1 MTERT
6 RASWL
11 VYALGALCAGAI
23 VAAVLLVGPASGSQA
38 SVTRTAT
45 VARGVVQS
53 TVSGSGTL
61 QPATKVGVDFATSG
75 TLTGL
80 FVSVGDHVTSGQL
93 LAEIDPSSAES
104 SLRSAEMSLT
114 TEEAAYQA
122 ALEGLTPVEVRE
134 NEITAAQSHAS
145 VASVEQS
152 LRQAR
157 QTAKSDAAASA
168 ATVAQDEV
176 SLKAAE
182 QSVALEATSEQD
194 AVNQAISQRGVEEK
208 ALAEARSQLEEAK
221 SKLEEAKSALAG
233 EKGKSPSSA
242 SGISAAESKVS
253 SAESKVTSAEAT
265 IKSDEAKVAQDSYSI
280 TTAQNSQA
288 AAALKGQQSIDSAR
302 NAVTNAKQSLA
313 ATKLKDQQSIEQAQ
327 TSLTSA
333 RQSLQATLASNEAK
347 AAPPTRSTVVSAE
360 NSVESA
366 RLTVETA
373 RRTLSETKLYA
384 PTAGV
389 VASIKD
395 SVGEAVTGT
404 GGSSGETSSASTGST
419 TSASSSHGDSGAS
432 GTGASTSGSTGT
444 SGSAAG
450 GDTHAGG
457 TSSGAAGGS
466 TGATGSATESAGG
479 GSGGATGT
487 TGSATG
493 GASTGATGSGSS
505 GSGSAGAIGSGT
517 TGAASGATYSGGAS
531 YHDIAATSGGAGT
544 SSSGAGASSSA
555 ASTGSE
561 STSTSS
567 SSFIE
572 LVDLHGYQLVVPLS
586 ESEIS
591 NVHVGQIA
599 TVTVEAL
606 EGRKFAAH
614 VVSLPVLSTSS
625 SGVVSYDV
633 TFQLDQ
639 AEPGLKPGMSATAE
653 VVVKQAEGVNVPTSA
668 ISADTVTVIH
678 NGKQERKRV
687 VTGLA
692 GNSSTIILS
701 GLNAGE
707 EIALPVASTSSSTSS
722 LSSRLGSR
730 LGGGGLGGGLGGAG
744 GGLGGAGG
752 GGAAFFRGGG

>member
-23 VAAVLLVGPASGSQA
+23 VAAVLVVGPASGSQA

-61 QPATKVGVDFATSG
+61 QPASKVGVDFATSG

-93 LAEIDPSSAES
+93 LAEIDPASEES

-122 ALEGLTPVEVRE
+122 AVEGLTPVELRE
-134 NEITAAQSHAS
+134 NEITAAQSRAS
-145 VASVEQS
+145 VASAEQS

-157 QTAKSDAAASA
+157 QTAKSDQAASA
-168 ATVAQDEV
+168 ATVTQDEV
-176 SLKAAE
+176 SLKATE
-182 QSVALEATSEQD
+182 QSVTLEATSEQD

-208 ALAEARSQLEEAK
+208 TLAEAKSQLEEAK
-221 SKLEEAKSALAG
+221 PKLEEARLALAG
-233 EKGKSPSSA
+233 ERGKSPSSS

-253 SAESKVTSAEAT
+253 SAESKVASAEAT
-265 IKSDEAKVAQDSYSI
+265 IKADEAKVAQGSYSI

-288 AAALKGQQSIDSAR
+288 AAALKGQQSINSAR
-302 NAVTNAKQSLA
+302 NSVANANQSLA
-313 ATKLKDQQSIEQAQ
+313 AAKLKDQQSIEQAQ

-360 NSVESA
+360 NSVDSA
-366 RLTVETA
+366 RLTAENA
-373 RRTLSETKLYA
+373 RRTLSETKLHA
-384 PTAGV
+384 PAAGV

-404 GGSSGETSSASTGST
+404 GGSSAETSSTGTGSAT
-419 TSASSSHGDSGAS
+419 HSSSATS
-432 GTGASTSGSTGT
+432 GTGAATGSSSATTG
-444 SGSAAG
+444 S
-450 GDTHAGG
+450 
-457 TSSGAAGGS
+457 SSGAAS
-466 TGATGSATESAGG
+466 AASGSA
-479 GSGGATGT
+479 
-487 TGSATG
+487 
-493 GASTGATGSGSS
+493 STTGSGSES
-505 GSGSAGAIGSGT
+505 
-517 TGAASGATYSGGAS
+517 
-531 YHDIAATSGGAGT
+531 
-544 SSSGAGASSSA
+544 SSSG
-555 ASTGSE
+555 
-561 STSTSS
+561 S

-639 AEPGLKPGMSATAE
+639 AEPALKPGMSATAE
-653 VVVKQAEGVNVPTSA
+653 IVVKQAEGVNVPTSA
-668 ISADTVTVIH
+668 ISANTVTVISK
-678 NGKQERKRV
+678 GKQMRRRV

-692 GNSSTIILS
+692 GNSTTIILS
-701 GLNAGE
+701 GLSAGE
-707 EIALPVASTSSSTSS
+707 EIVLPVAASTTSSTSS
-722 LSSRLGSR
+722 VLSRLGGR
-730 LGGGGLGGGLGGAG
+730 LGGGGLGGAL
-744 GGLGGAGG
+744 GG
-752 GGAAFFRGGG
+752 GGGGAFFRGGG